1 MQPTIV
7 SQARHELNPAA
18 MASTLEEAGFYYF
31 LRSPNVARFGEWVD
45 DPKIIQKYPTNMR
58 KQYKTLFK

>member
-1 MQPTIV
+1 MQQTIV

-45 DPKIIQKYPTNMR
+45 DPKIPLAIS
-58 KQYKTLFK
+58 TLEMDDLCIV